1 MVMLRPFRPL
11 RYNPAVVGDLAA
23 VVAPPYD
30 VISAAHR
37 DALHERSE
45 RNVIRL
51 ILNRA
56 ADPYG
61 TAAQLL
67 QTWRRDGVLMRDRA
81 PALCCYV
88 EDFVL
93 PNGEA
98 RQRAGIIGVVRLEPF
113 TSGQIHP
120 HERTLARPKEDRMR
134 LLRACRTNLSPLF
147 GLFADKL
154 QVLGPAKEIA
164 GARPPDI
171 DVRDDANV
179 RHRLW
184 LLTQPSLIAHISAA
198 LAEESIVIADGHHR
212 YETALAYAEERRAQ
226 GGDDPDAAYNFV
238 LMYLTSMNHPGL
250 VILPT
255 HRVLSKAVNIDAPT
269 FIAQLQQHFSL
280 RRFPRSAPEQFLAAL
295 RESPRQA
302 ALGVSNPLH
311 PSQVALGAAP
321 ERANPVLSPVEGGE
335 RPGGL
340 TARGSASFGRFGV
353 MLAGEGD
360 LLLATLDDSAVTD
373 QYAAHLHPVVRR
385 LDVTILDTVI
395 LRGLIGVDVTAAAQD
410 GRLAYTHDDAAAL
423 HAVDQQAQAA
433 FLMNPP
439 DVADV
444 QAVCLARQTM
454 PEKSTYFY
462 PKLLSG
468 LVFHPLD

>member
-1 MVMLRPFRPL
+1 MVMLRPFHPL

-56 ADPYG
+56 ADPYS

-67 QTWRRDGVLMRDRA
+67 HTWRRDGVLMRDRV
-81 PALCCYV
+81 PALCFYV

-93 PNGEA
+93 PSGEA
-98 RQRAGIIGVVRLEPF
+98 RQRAGIIGVVRLQPF

-147 GLFADKL
+147 SLFADKL
-154 QVLGPAKEIA
+154 QVLDPAEEIA
-164 GARPPDI
+164 AARPPDI
-171 DVRDDANV
+171 DVRDDADV

-184 LLTQPSLIAHISAA
+184 LVTQPSVIARMCAA

-212 YETALAYAEERRAQ
+212 YETALAYAEERHAQ
-226 GGDDPDAAYNFV
+226 GGDETDAAYNFV

-255 HRVLSKAVNIDAPT
+255 HRVLSKAVSIDAPK

-280 RRFPRSAPEQFLAAL
+280 RRFPRSAPGQFLAAL
-295 RESPRQA
+295 RES
-302 ALGVSNPLH
+302 H
-311 PSQVALGAAP
+311 P
-321 ERANPVLSPVEGGE
+321 
-335 RPGGL
+335 
-340 TARGSASFGRFGV
+340 FGRFGV
-353 MLAGEGD
+353 ILAGEGD
-360 LLLATLDDSAVTD
+360 LLLATLDDPTVTD

-395 LRGLIGVDVTAAAQD
+395 LRGLIGVDVSAAAQD
-410 GRLAYTHDDAAAL
+410 GRLAYTHDDDEAL
-423 HAVDQQAQAA
+423 HAVDQQARAA

-439 DVADV
+439 DVTDV
-444 QAVCLARQTM
+444 QAVSLAGQTM

-468 LVFHPLD
+468 LVFHPLDE